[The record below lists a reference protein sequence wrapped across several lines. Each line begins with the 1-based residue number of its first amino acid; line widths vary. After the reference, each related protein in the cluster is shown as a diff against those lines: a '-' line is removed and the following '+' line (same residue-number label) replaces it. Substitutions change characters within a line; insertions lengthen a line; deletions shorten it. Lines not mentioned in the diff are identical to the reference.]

1 MVNRRRI
8 TAALIGL
15 LVLVLGGWLVKDVV
29 NDASP
34 SSSPAPSSSSR
45 VTGGSASS
53 DPASSG
59 PASSSPVKGG
69 AALPG
74 ADSGL
79 PVKPLSGL
87 PAQVA
92 DTWKLIEAGGPYP
105 YPRNDDVVFENREKR
120 LPRKQSGYYH
130 EYTVKTPGSADRG
143 ARRLITGQAHELY
156 YTGDHYSSFAVV
168 DPAR

>member
-1 MVNRRRI
+1 MFNRRRI

-15 LVLVLGGWLVKDVV
+15 LVLVLGGWLVKD
-29 NDASP
+29 NLGGGSTSP
-34 SSSPAPSSSSR
+34 SPSPS
-45 VTGGSASS
+45 VTTT
-53 DPASSG
+53 PA
-59 PASSSPVKGG
+59 KGG
-69 AALPG
+69 AAVPG

-79 PVKPLSGL
+79 PVKALSAL
-87 PAQVA
+87 PSQAA

-120 LPRKQSGYYH
+120 LPGKKSGYYH
-130 EYTVKTPGSADRG
+130 EYTVKTPGSPDRG

-156 YTGDHYSSFAVV
+156 YTGDHYASFVVV

>member
-1 MVNRRRI
+1 MFNRRRI

-29 NDASP
+29 SGDT
-34 SSSPAPSSSSR
+34 PATPTSEHLRRAHPPRAARPCPARTPGCRSR
-45 VTGGSASS
+45 RCRRCRRR
-53 DPASSG
+53 P
-59 PASSSPVKGG
+59 
-69 AALPG
+69 
-74 ADSGL
+74 
-79 PVKPLSGL
+79 
-87 PAQVA
+87 A
-92 DTWKLIEAGGPYP
+92 DTWKLIEKGGPYP

-156 YTGDHYSSFAVV
+156 YTGDHYASFVVV

>member
-1 MVNRRRI
+1 MFNRRRI

-15 LVLVLGGWLVKDVV
+15 LVLVLGGWLVKDVLS
-29 NDASP
+29 DG
-34 SSSPAPSSSSR
+34 SSSPAPSTSASAPAKSSAPAK
-45 VTGGSASS
+45 GSA
-53 DPASSG
+53 A
-59 PASSSPVKGG
+59 V
-69 AALPG
+69 PG

-79 PVKPLSGL
+79 PVKALSAL
-87 PAQVA
+87 PPQAS

-120 LPRKQSGYYH
+120 LPGKKSGYYH

-156 YTGDHYSSFAVV
+156 YTGDHYASFVVV
-168 DPAR
+168 DAAR